1 MNVTS
6 VGATPAPI
14 PAPLPVQRP
23 VAPQNAPDAGSRD
36 ASQRPA
42 QARKPEPEP
51 VRLPPLKPVSTQ
63 EFRVMLGALP
73 PSALSR
79 VNADAGAALDLYA

>member
-1 MNVTS
+1 
-6 VGATPAPI
+6 
-14 PAPLPVQRP
+14 
-23 VAPQNAPDAGSRD
+23 
-36 ASQRPA
+36 
-42 QARKPEPEP
+42 

-79 VNADAGAALDLYA
+79 ANADAGAKLDVYA